1 MKIYLIESSNN
12 KELSVYLKNKYK
24 LLSKQKLHLADV
36 IIVSKVDNV
45 KEGLDIVDFALMN
58 GKEIIC
64 IKHGFAKDSYVSNYL
79 IQNGAK
85 YI

>member
-1 MKIYLIESSNN
+1 MKIYLIESNKN
-12 KELSVYLKNKYK
+12 KELNIYLKNKYK
-24 LLSKQKLHLADV
+24 LLNKQNIHLADV
-36 IIVSKVDNV
+36 IIVSKVYNV
-45 KEGLDIVDFALMN
+45 REGLDIVDFALMQ

-64 IKHGFAKDSYVSNYL
+64 IKHGFAKESYLSNYL